1 MHYTTDKQWHHCRV
15 TEHYR
20 LRKYSKIFP
29 EKTGFIQRIKNQMVS
44 DYPVAT
50 LGVRRSWANAFKKRF
65 VQIQN
70 CIQPNIRSGMRVRGK
85 KKTFSD
91 NHVSDKNLK
100 ETRTRE

>member
-1 MHYTTDKQWHHCRV
+1 
-15 TEHYR
+15 
-20 LRKYSKIFP
+20 
-29 EKTGFIQRIKNQMVS
+29 MVS

-65 VQIQN
+65 VPIQN